1 MKQLFNKIIGDK
13 NISFLCLS
21 IVFLILGLINP
32 KVNIERDI
40 HNYIFV
46 VDISQ
51 SMLTKDMSIEGQ
63 KVSRLDYSKKLLQ
76 GIMDQL
82 PCKTNVSI
90 GMFAGVSV
98 AATYTPINIC
108 DNYSAI
114 NSTIQHLDWRSVW
127 SGNSRI
133 REGLSNLARLI
144 RSFPQSARVVFLTDG
159 EEAPRLHTFNTRD
172 LSQFQG
178 ETDWLMVGIG
188 SEEGSA
194 IPKYDSEN
202 QLIGFW
208 SVDSFALQPGIAQIS
223 ESNIG
228 ARNDSIAFSE
238 SDRYISKLNEK
249 YLIEITSMIKGHY
262 IKGDSVNS
270 VISKM
275 TIEHIEK
282 AIECCQKLNS
292 KYYSF
297 HAGFLCDIKVS
308 ELGKKVEKKRMPTLF
323 LHEIA
328 HSMGAVFKCSPNVE
342 NGHIKGENNDLMNS
356 NSNNVLDK
364 KNDDYY
370 DHEISDCPDLIDS
383 VYFTPTSNTPY
394 DPFEWACL
402 KRDDWKLT
410 NKKFKYEGNTC
421 FLTDDYVSGPPK
433 WLKNARKRDL
443 DEY

>member
-1 MKQLFNKIIGDK
+1 MKQIFNKIIGDK

-32 KVNIERDI
+32 KVSIERDI

-208 SVDSFALQPGIAQIS
+208 SIDSFALQPGIAQIS

-249 YLIEITSMIKGHY
+249 YLIEITSMIKGQY
-262 IKGDSVNS
+262 VKGDSVNS
-270 VISKM
+270 VVSKM
-275 TIEHIEK
+275 NMIPPSWRDK
-282 AIECCQKLNS
+282 
-292 KYYSF
+292 
-297 HAGFLCDIKVS
+297 S
-308 ELGKKVEKKRMPTLF
+308 ELPLRNLFVTLSLIFF
-323 LHEIA
+323 LLRFNKLL
-328 HSMGAVFKCSPNVE
+328 STRSF
-342 NGHIKGENNDLMNS
+342 L
-356 NSNNVLDK
+356 K
-364 KNDDYY
+364 KNQKT
-370 DHEISDCPDLIDS
+370 I
-383 VYFTPTSNTPY
+383 
-394 DPFEWACL
+394 A
-402 KRDDWKLT
+402 
-410 NKKFKYEGNTC
+410 
-421 FLTDDYVSGPPK
+421 
-433 WLKNARKRDL
+433 
-443 DEY
+443 

>member
-1 MKQLFNKIIGDK
+1 MKELFNKIIGDK

-32 KVNIERDI
+32 KLTIERDI

-82 PCKTNVSI
+82 PCKTNVSV

-208 SVDSFALQPGIAQIS
+208 SIDSFALQPGIAQIS

-249 YLIEITSMIKGHY
+249 YLIEITSMIKGQY
-262 IKGDSVNS
+262 VKGDSVNS
-270 VISKM
+270 VVSKM
-275 TIEHIEK
+275 NMIPPSWRD
-282 AIECCQKLNS
+282 N
-292 KYYSF
+292 
-297 HAGFLCDIKVS
+297 S
-308 ELGKKVEKKRMPTLF
+308 ELPLRNLFVTLSLIFF
-323 LHEIA
+323 LLRFNKLLSTI
-328 HSMGAVFKCSPNVE
+328 SF
-342 NGHIKGENNDLMNS
+342 L
-356 NSNNVLDK
+356 K
-364 KNDDYY
+364 KN
-370 DHEISDCPDLIDS
+370 
-383 VYFTPTSNTPY
+383 
-394 DPFEWACL
+394 
-402 KRDDWKLT
+402 
-410 NKKFKYEGNTC
+410 KKTI
-421 FLTDDYVSGPPK
+421 
-433 WLKNARKRDL
+433 A
-443 DEY
+443 

>member
-51 SMLTKDMSIEGQ
+51 SMLTKDMSIDGQ

-108 DNYSAI
+108 DNYSAV

-223 ESNIG
+223 QSNIG

-249 YLIEITSMIKGHY
+249 YLIEITSMIKGQY
-262 IKGDSVNS
+262 VKGDSVNS
-270 VISKM
+270 VVSKM
-275 TIEHIEK
+275 NMIPPSWRDK
-282 AIECCQKLNS
+282 
-292 KYYSF
+292 
-297 HAGFLCDIKVS
+297 S
-308 ELGKKVEKKRMPTLF
+308 ELPLRNLFVTLSLIFF
-323 LHEIA
+323 LLRFNKLLSTIT
-328 HSMGAVFKCSPNVE
+328 F
-342 NGHIKGENNDLMNS
+342 L
-356 NSNNVLDK
+356 K
-364 KNDDYY
+364 KN
-370 DHEISDCPDLIDS
+370 
-383 VYFTPTSNTPY
+383 
-394 DPFEWACL
+394 
-402 KRDDWKLT
+402 
-410 NKKFKYEGNTC
+410 KKTI
-421 FLTDDYVSGPPK
+421 
-433 WLKNARKRDL
+433 A
-443 DEY
+443 

>member
-1 MKQLFNKIIGDK
+1 MKKLFNKIIGDK

-51 SMLTKDMSIEGQ
+51 SMLTKDMSIDGQ

-208 SVDSFALQPGIAQIS
+208 SIDSFALQPGIAQIS

-228 ARNDSIAFSE
+228 TRNDSIAFSE

-249 YLIEITSMIKGHY
+249 YLIEITSMIKGQY
-262 IKGDSVNS
+262 VKGDSVNS
-270 VISKM
+270 VVSKM
-275 TIEHIEK
+275 NMIPPSWRDK
-282 AIECCQKLNS
+282 
-292 KYYSF
+292 
-297 HAGFLCDIKVS
+297 S
-308 ELGKKVEKKRMPTLF
+308 ELPLRNLF
-323 LHEIA
+323 VALSLIFFLLRFNKLL
-328 HSMGAVFKCSPNVE
+328 STITF
-342 NGHIKGENNDLMNS
+342 L
-356 NSNNVLDK
+356 K
-364 KNDDYY
+364 KN
-370 DHEISDCPDLIDS
+370 
-383 VYFTPTSNTPY
+383 
-394 DPFEWACL
+394 
-402 KRDDWKLT
+402 
-410 NKKFKYEGNTC
+410 KKTI
-421 FLTDDYVSGPPK
+421 
-433 WLKNARKRDL
+433 A
-443 DEY
+443 

>member
-1 MKQLFNKIIGDK
+1 MKQLLYKIIGDK

-32 KVNIERDI
+32 KVSIERDI

-208 SVDSFALQPGIAQIS
+208 SIDSFALQPGIAQIS

-249 YLIEITSMIKGHY
+249 YLIEITSMIKGQY

-270 VISKM
+270 VVSKM
-275 TIEHIEK
+275 NTIPPSWRD
-282 AIECCQKLNS
+282 N
-292 KYYSF
+292 
-297 HAGFLCDIKVS
+297 S
-308 ELGKKVEKKRMPTLF
+308 ELPLRNLF
-323 LHEIA
+323 VALSLIFFLLRFNKLL
-328 HSMGAVFKCSPNVE
+328 STITF
-342 NGHIKGENNDLMNS
+342 L
-356 NSNNVLDK
+356 K
-364 KNDDYY
+364 KN
-370 DHEISDCPDLIDS
+370 
-383 VYFTPTSNTPY
+383 
-394 DPFEWACL
+394 
-402 KRDDWKLT
+402 
-410 NKKFKYEGNTC
+410 KKTI
-421 FLTDDYVSGPPK
+421 
-433 WLKNARKRDL
+433 A
-443 DEY
+443 

>member
-1 MKQLFNKIIGDK
+1 MRQLLYKIIGDK

-32 KVNIERDI
+32 KVSIERDI

-208 SVDSFALQPGIAQIS
+208 SIDSFALQPGIAQIS

-249 YLIEITSMIKGHY
+249 YLIEITSMIKGQY
-262 IKGDSVNS
+262 TKGDSVNS
-270 VISKM
+270 VVSKM
-275 TIEHIEK
+275 NTIPPSWRD
-282 AIECCQKLNS
+282 N
-292 KYYSF
+292 
-297 HAGFLCDIKVS
+297 S
-308 ELGKKVEKKRMPTLF
+308 ELPLRNLFVTLSLVFFLLRFNKLLPTLSF
-323 LHEIA
+323 LKKKKKTIA
-328 HSMGAVFKCSPNVE
+328 
-342 NGHIKGENNDLMNS
+342 
-356 NSNNVLDK
+356 
-364 KNDDYY
+364 
-370 DHEISDCPDLIDS
+370 
-383 VYFTPTSNTPY
+383 
-394 DPFEWACL
+394 
-402 KRDDWKLT
+402 
-410 NKKFKYEGNTC
+410 
-421 FLTDDYVSGPPK
+421 
-433 WLKNARKRDL
+433 
-443 DEY
+443 

>member
-51 SMLTKDMSIEGQ
+51 SMLTKDMSIDGQ

-223 ESNIG
+223 QSNIG

-249 YLIEITSMIKGHY
+249 YLIEITSMIKGQY
-262 IKGDSVNS
+262 VKGDSVNS
-270 VISKM
+270 VVSKM
-275 TIEHIEK
+275 NMIPPSWRDK
-282 AIECCQKLNS
+282 
-292 KYYSF
+292 
-297 HAGFLCDIKVS
+297 S
-308 ELGKKVEKKRMPTLF
+308 ELPLRNLFVTLSLIFF
-323 LHEIA
+323 LLRFNKLLSTI
-328 HSMGAVFKCSPNVE
+328 SF
-342 NGHIKGENNDLMNS
+342 L
-356 NSNNVLDK
+356 K
-364 KNDDYY
+364 KN
-370 DHEISDCPDLIDS
+370 
-383 VYFTPTSNTPY
+383 
-394 DPFEWACL
+394 
-402 KRDDWKLT
+402 
-410 NKKFKYEGNTC
+410 KKTI
-421 FLTDDYVSGPPK
+421 
-433 WLKNARKRDL
+433 A
-443 DEY
+443 

>member
-208 SVDSFALQPGIAQIS
+208 SIDSFALQPGIAQIS

-249 YLIEITSMIKGHY
+249 YLIEITSMIKGQY
-262 IKGDSVNS
+262 VKGDSVNS
-270 VISKM
+270 VVSKM
-275 TIEHIEK
+275 NMIPPSWRDK
-282 AIECCQKLNS
+282 
-292 KYYSF
+292 
-297 HAGFLCDIKVS
+297 S
-308 ELGKKVEKKRMPTLF
+308 ELPLRNLF
-323 LHEIA
+323 VALSLIFFLLRFNKLL
-328 HSMGAVFKCSPNVE
+328 STITF
-342 NGHIKGENNDLMNS
+342 L
-356 NSNNVLDK
+356 K
-364 KNDDYY
+364 KN
-370 DHEISDCPDLIDS
+370 
-383 VYFTPTSNTPY
+383 
-394 DPFEWACL
+394 
-402 KRDDWKLT
+402 
-410 NKKFKYEGNTC
+410 KKTI
-421 FLTDDYVSGPPK
+421 
-433 WLKNARKRDL
+433 A
-443 DEY
+443 

>member
-32 KVNIERDI
+32 KVSIERDI

-51 SMLTKDMSIEGQ
+51 SMLTKDMSIDGQ

-208 SVDSFALQPGIAQIS
+208 SIDSFALQPGIAQIS

-249 YLIEITSMIKGHY
+249 YLIEITSMIKGQY
-262 IKGDSVNS
+262 VKGDSVNG
-270 VISKM
+270 VVSKM
-275 TIEHIEK
+275 NMIPPSWRDK
-282 AIECCQKLNS
+282 
-292 KYYSF
+292 
-297 HAGFLCDIKVS
+297 S
-308 ELGKKVEKKRMPTLF
+308 ELPLRNLFVTLSLIFF
-323 LHEIA
+323 LLRFNKLLSTIT
-328 HSMGAVFKCSPNVE
+328 F
-342 NGHIKGENNDLMNS
+342 L
-356 NSNNVLDK
+356 K
-364 KNDDYY
+364 KN
-370 DHEISDCPDLIDS
+370 
-383 VYFTPTSNTPY
+383 
-394 DPFEWACL
+394 
-402 KRDDWKLT
+402 
-410 NKKFKYEGNTC
+410 KKTI
-421 FLTDDYVSGPPK
+421 V
-433 WLKNARKRDL
+433 
-443 DEY
+443 

>member
-223 ESNIG
+223 QSNIG

-249 YLIEITSMIKGHY
+249 YLIEITSMIKGQY
-262 IKGDSVNS
+262 VKGDSVNS

-275 TIEHIEK
+275 NMIPPSWRDK
-282 AIECCQKLNS
+282 
-292 KYYSF
+292 
-297 HAGFLCDIKVS
+297 S
-308 ELGKKVEKKRMPTLF
+308 ELPLRNLFVTLSLIFF
-323 LHEIA
+323 LLRFNKLLSTI
-328 HSMGAVFKCSPNVE
+328 SF
-342 NGHIKGENNDLMNS
+342 L
-356 NSNNVLDK
+356 K
-364 KNDDYY
+364 KN
-370 DHEISDCPDLIDS
+370 
-383 VYFTPTSNTPY
+383 
-394 DPFEWACL
+394 
-402 KRDDWKLT
+402 
-410 NKKFKYEGNTC
+410 KKTI
-421 FLTDDYVSGPPK
+421 
-433 WLKNARKRDL
+433 A
-443 DEY
+443 

>member
-1 MKQLFNKIIGDK
+1 MKKLFNKIIGDK

-32 KVNIERDI
+32 KVSIERDI

-208 SVDSFALQPGIAQIS
+208 SIDSFALQPGIAQIS

-249 YLIEITSMIKGHY
+249 YLIEITSMIKGQY

-270 VISKM
+270 VVSKM
-275 TIEHIEK
+275 NTIPPSWRD
-282 AIECCQKLNS
+282 N
-292 KYYSF
+292 
-297 HAGFLCDIKVS
+297 S
-308 ELGKKVEKKRMPTLF
+308 ELPLRNLFVTLSLVFFLLRFNKLLPTISFLKKKKKT
-323 LHEIA
+323 IA
-328 HSMGAVFKCSPNVE
+328 
-342 NGHIKGENNDLMNS
+342 
-356 NSNNVLDK
+356 
-364 KNDDYY
+364 
-370 DHEISDCPDLIDS
+370 
-383 VYFTPTSNTPY
+383 
-394 DPFEWACL
+394 
-402 KRDDWKLT
+402 
-410 NKKFKYEGNTC
+410 
-421 FLTDDYVSGPPK
+421 
-433 WLKNARKRDL
+433 
-443 DEY
+443 

>member
-13 NISFLCLS
+13 NISFLFLS

-51 SMLTKDMSIEGQ
+51 SMLTKDMSIDGQ

-223 ESNIG
+223 QSNIG

-249 YLIEITSMIKGHY
+249 YLIEITSMIKGQY
-262 IKGDSVNS
+262 VKGDSVNS
-270 VISKM
+270 VVSKM
-275 TIEHIEK
+275 NMIPPSWRDK
-282 AIECCQKLNS
+282 
-292 KYYSF
+292 
-297 HAGFLCDIKVS
+297 S
-308 ELGKKVEKKRMPTLF
+308 ELPLRNLFVTLSLIFF
-323 LHEIA
+323 LLRFNKLLSTI
-328 HSMGAVFKCSPNVE
+328 SF
-342 NGHIKGENNDLMNS
+342 L
-356 NSNNVLDK
+356 K
-364 KNDDYY
+364 KN
-370 DHEISDCPDLIDS
+370 
-383 VYFTPTSNTPY
+383 
-394 DPFEWACL
+394 
-402 KRDDWKLT
+402 
-410 NKKFKYEGNTC
+410 KKTI
-421 FLTDDYVSGPPK
+421 
-433 WLKNARKRDL
+433 A
-443 DEY
+443 

>member
-1 MKQLFNKIIGDK
+1 MRELFQKIIGDK
-13 NISFLCLS
+13 NIIFLCLS
-21 IVFLILGLINP
+21 VIFLILGLINP
-32 KVNIERDI
+32 KVTIERDI

-51 SMLTKDMSIEGQ
+51 SMLTKDMSIDGQ

-108 DNYSAI
+108 DNYSAV

-144 RSFPQSARVVFLTDG
+144 RSFPQSARVAFLTDG
-159 EEAPRLHTFNTRD
+159 EEAPSLHTFNTRD
-172 LSQFQG
+172 LNQFQG
-178 ETDWLMVGIG
+178 EADWLMVGIG

-275 TIEHIEK
+275 NTIPPSWRD
-282 AIECCQKLNS
+282 N
-292 KYYSF
+292 
-297 HAGFLCDIKVS
+297 S
-308 ELGKKVEKKRMPTLF
+308 ELPLRNLFVTLSLIFF
-323 LHEIA
+323 LLRFNKLLSTI
-328 HSMGAVFKCSPNVE
+328 SF
-342 NGHIKGENNDLMNS
+342 L
-356 NSNNVLDK
+356 K
-364 KNDDYY
+364 KN
-370 DHEISDCPDLIDS
+370 
-383 VYFTPTSNTPY
+383 
-394 DPFEWACL
+394 
-402 KRDDWKLT
+402 
-410 NKKFKYEGNTC
+410 KKTI
-421 FLTDDYVSGPPK
+421 
-433 WLKNARKRDL
+433 A
-443 DEY
+443 

>member
-223 ESNIG
+223 QSNIG

-249 YLIEITSMIKGHY
+249 YLIEITSMIKGQY
-262 IKGDSVNS
+262 VKGDSVNS
-270 VISKM
+270 VVSKM
-275 TIEHIEK
+275 NMIPPSWRDK
-282 AIECCQKLNS
+282 
-292 KYYSF
+292 
-297 HAGFLCDIKVS
+297 S
-308 ELGKKVEKKRMPTLF
+308 ELPLRNLFVTLSLIFF
-323 LHEIA
+323 LLRFNKLLSTI
-328 HSMGAVFKCSPNVE
+328 SF
-342 NGHIKGENNDLMNS
+342 L
-356 NSNNVLDK
+356 K
-364 KNDDYY
+364 KN
-370 DHEISDCPDLIDS
+370 
-383 VYFTPTSNTPY
+383 
-394 DPFEWACL
+394 
-402 KRDDWKLT
+402 
-410 NKKFKYEGNTC
+410 KKTI
-421 FLTDDYVSGPPK
+421 
-433 WLKNARKRDL
+433 A
-443 DEY
+443 

>member
-51 SMLTKDMSIEGQ
+51 SMLTKDMSIDGQ

-223 ESNIG
+223 QSNIG

-249 YLIEITSMIKGHY
+249 YLIEITSMIKGQY
-262 IKGDSVNS
+262 VKGDSVNS
-270 VISKM
+270 VVSKM
-275 TIEHIEK
+275 NMIPPSWRDK
-282 AIECCQKLNS
+282 
-292 KYYSF
+292 
-297 HAGFLCDIKVS
+297 S
-308 ELGKKVEKKRMPTLF
+308 ELPLRNLFVTLSLIFF
-323 LHEIA
+323 LLRFNKPLSTI
-328 HSMGAVFKCSPNVE
+328 SF
-342 NGHIKGENNDLMNS
+342 L
-356 NSNNVLDK
+356 K
-364 KNDDYY
+364 KN
-370 DHEISDCPDLIDS
+370 
-383 VYFTPTSNTPY
+383 
-394 DPFEWACL
+394 
-402 KRDDWKLT
+402 
-410 NKKFKYEGNTC
+410 KKTI
-421 FLTDDYVSGPPK
+421 
-433 WLKNARKRDL
+433 A
-443 DEY
+443 

>member
-208 SVDSFALQPGIAQIS
+208 SIDSFALQPGIAQIS

-249 YLIEITSMIKGHY
+249 YLIEITSMIKGQY

-270 VISKM
+270 VVSKM
-275 TIEHIEK
+275 NMIPPSWRD
-282 AIECCQKLNS
+282 N
-292 KYYSF
+292 
-297 HAGFLCDIKVS
+297 S
-308 ELGKKVEKKRMPTLF
+308 ELPLRNLFVTLSLVFFLLRFNKLLPTISF
-323 LHEIA
+323 L
-328 HSMGAVFKCSPNVE
+328 
-342 NGHIKGENNDLMNS
+342 
-356 NSNNVLDK
+356 K
-364 KNDDYY
+364 KN
-370 DHEISDCPDLIDS
+370 
-383 VYFTPTSNTPY
+383 
-394 DPFEWACL
+394 
-402 KRDDWKLT
+402 
-410 NKKFKYEGNTC
+410 KKTI
-421 FLTDDYVSGPPK
+421 
-433 WLKNARKRDL
+433 A
-443 DEY
+443 

>member
-1 MKQLFNKIIGDK
+1 MRELFQKIIGDK
-13 NISFLCLS
+13 NIIFLCLS
-21 IVFLILGLINP
+21 IIFLILGLINP
-32 KVNIERDI
+32 KVTIERDI

-51 SMLTKDMSIEGQ
+51 SMLTKDMSIEG
-63 KVSRLDYSKKLLQ
+63 KEVSRLDYSKKLLQ

-108 DNYSAI
+108 DNYSAV

-178 ETDWLMVGIG
+178 EADWLMVGIG

-249 YLIEITSMIKGHY
+249 YLIEITSMIKGQY

-270 VISKM
+270 VVSKM
-275 TIEHIEK
+275 NTIPPSWRD
-282 AIECCQKLNS
+282 N
-292 KYYSF
+292 
-297 HAGFLCDIKVS
+297 S
-308 ELGKKVEKKRMPTLF
+308 ELPLRNLFVTLSLVFFLLRFNKLLPTISFLKKKKKT
-323 LHEIA
+323 IA
-328 HSMGAVFKCSPNVE
+328 
-342 NGHIKGENNDLMNS
+342 
-356 NSNNVLDK
+356 
-364 KNDDYY
+364 
-370 DHEISDCPDLIDS
+370 
-383 VYFTPTSNTPY
+383 
-394 DPFEWACL
+394 
-402 KRDDWKLT
+402 
-410 NKKFKYEGNTC
+410 
-421 FLTDDYVSGPPK
+421 
-433 WLKNARKRDL
+433 
-443 DEY
+443 

>member
-1 MKQLFNKIIGDK
+1 MKELFNKIIGDK

-32 KVNIERDI
+32 KLTVERDI

-82 PCKTNVSI
+82 PCKTNVSV

-208 SVDSFALQPGIAQIS
+208 SIDSFALQPGIAQIS

-249 YLIEITSMIKGHY
+249 YLIEITSMIKGQY
-262 IKGDSVNS
+262 VKGDSVNS
-270 VISKM
+270 VVSKM
-275 TIEHIEK
+275 NMIPPSWRD
-282 AIECCQKLNS
+282 N
-292 KYYSF
+292 
-297 HAGFLCDIKVS
+297 S
-308 ELGKKVEKKRMPTLF
+308 ELPLRNLFVTLSLIFF
-323 LHEIA
+323 LLRFNKLLSTI
-328 HSMGAVFKCSPNVE
+328 SFV
-342 NGHIKGENNDLMNS
+342 
-356 NSNNVLDK
+356 K
-364 KNDDYY
+364 KN
-370 DHEISDCPDLIDS
+370 
-383 VYFTPTSNTPY
+383 
-394 DPFEWACL
+394 
-402 KRDDWKLT
+402 
-410 NKKFKYEGNTC
+410 KKTI
-421 FLTDDYVSGPPK
+421 
-433 WLKNARKRDL
+433 A
-443 DEY
+443 

>member
-40 HNYIFV
+40 YNYIFV

-51 SMLTKDMSIEGQ
+51 SMLTKDMSIDGQ

-249 YLIEITSMIKGHY
+249 YLIEITSMIKGQY
-262 IKGDSVNS
+262 VKGDSVNS
-270 VISKM
+270 VVSKM
-275 TIEHIEK
+275 NMIPPSWRDK
-282 AIECCQKLNS
+282 
-292 KYYSF
+292 
-297 HAGFLCDIKVS
+297 S
-308 ELGKKVEKKRMPTLF
+308 ELPLRNLFVTLSLIFF
-323 LHEIA
+323 LLRFNKLLSTI
-328 HSMGAVFKCSPNVE
+328 SF
-342 NGHIKGENNDLMNS
+342 L
-356 NSNNVLDK
+356 K
-364 KNDDYY
+364 KN
-370 DHEISDCPDLIDS
+370 
-383 VYFTPTSNTPY
+383 
-394 DPFEWACL
+394 
-402 KRDDWKLT
+402 
-410 NKKFKYEGNTC
+410 KKTI
-421 FLTDDYVSGPPK
+421 
-433 WLKNARKRDL
+433 A
-443 DEY
+443 

>member
-32 KVNIERDI
+32 KLNIERDI

-172 LSQFQG
+172 LTQFQG

-194 IPKYDSEN
+194 IPKYDGEN

-208 SVDSFALQPGIAQIS
+208 SIDSFALQPGIAQIS

-249 YLIEITSMIKGHY
+249 YLIEITSMIKGQY
-262 IKGDSVNS
+262 VKGDSVNS
-270 VISKM
+270 VVSKM
-275 TIEHIEK
+275 NMIPPSWRDK
-282 AIECCQKLNS
+282 
-292 KYYSF
+292 
-297 HAGFLCDIKVS
+297 S
-308 ELGKKVEKKRMPTLF
+308 ELPLRNLFVTLSLIFFLLRFNKLLPTISF
-323 LHEIA
+323 L
-328 HSMGAVFKCSPNVE
+328 
-342 NGHIKGENNDLMNS
+342 
-356 NSNNVLDK
+356 K
-364 KNDDYY
+364 KN
-370 DHEISDCPDLIDS
+370 
-383 VYFTPTSNTPY
+383 
-394 DPFEWACL
+394 
-402 KRDDWKLT
+402 
-410 NKKFKYEGNTC
+410 KKTI
-421 FLTDDYVSGPPK
+421 
-433 WLKNARKRDL
+433 A
-443 DEY
+443 

>member
-32 KVNIERDI
+32 KVSIERDI

-208 SVDSFALQPGIAQIS
+208 SIDSFALQPGIAQIS

-249 YLIEITSMIKGHY
+249 YLIEITSMIKGQY
-262 IKGDSVNS
+262 VKGDSVNS
-270 VISKM
+270 VVSKM
-275 TIEHIEK
+275 NMIPPSWRDK
-282 AIECCQKLNS
+282 
-292 KYYSF
+292 
-297 HAGFLCDIKVS
+297 S
-308 ELGKKVEKKRMPTLF
+308 ELPLRNLFVTLSLIFF
-323 LHEIA
+323 LLRFNKMLSTIT
-328 HSMGAVFKCSPNVE
+328 F
-342 NGHIKGENNDLMNS
+342 L
-356 NSNNVLDK
+356 K
-364 KNDDYY
+364 KN
-370 DHEISDCPDLIDS
+370 
-383 VYFTPTSNTPY
+383 
-394 DPFEWACL
+394 
-402 KRDDWKLT
+402 
-410 NKKFKYEGNTC
+410 KKTI
-421 FLTDDYVSGPPK
+421 
-433 WLKNARKRDL
+433 A
-443 DEY
+443 

>member
-1 MKQLFNKIIGDK
+1 MRELFQKIIGDK
-13 NISFLCLS
+13 NIIFLCLS
-21 IVFLILGLINP
+21 VIFLILGLINP
-32 KVNIERDI
+32 KVTIERDI

-51 SMLTKDMSIEGQ
+51 SMLTKDMSIDGQ
-63 KVSRLDYSKKLLQ
+63 EVSRLDYSKKLLQ

-108 DNYSAI
+108 DNYSAV
-114 NSTIQHLDWRSVW
+114 NSTILHLDWRSVW

-208 SVDSFALQPGIAQIS
+208 SIDSFALQPGIAQIS

-249 YLIEITSMIKGHY
+249 YLIEITSMIKGQY

-270 VISKM
+270 VVSKM
-275 TIEHIEK
+275 NTIPPSWRD
-282 AIECCQKLNS
+282 N
-292 KYYSF
+292 
-297 HAGFLCDIKVS
+297 S
-308 ELGKKVEKKRMPTLF
+308 ELPLRNLFVTLSLVFFLLRFNKLLPTIYFLKKKKKT
-323 LHEIA
+323 IA
-328 HSMGAVFKCSPNVE
+328 
-342 NGHIKGENNDLMNS
+342 
-356 NSNNVLDK
+356 
-364 KNDDYY
+364 
-370 DHEISDCPDLIDS
+370 
-383 VYFTPTSNTPY
+383 
-394 DPFEWACL
+394 
-402 KRDDWKLT
+402 
-410 NKKFKYEGNTC
+410 
-421 FLTDDYVSGPPK
+421 
-433 WLKNARKRDL
+433 
-443 DEY
+443 

>member
-108 DNYSAI
+108 DNYSAV

-208 SVDSFALQPGIAQIS
+208 SIDSFALQPGIAQIS

-249 YLIEITSMIKGHY
+249 YLIEITSMIKGQY
-262 IKGDSVNS
+262 VKGDSVNS
-270 VISKM
+270 VVSKM
-275 TIEHIEK
+275 NMIPPSWRDK
-282 AIECCQKLNS
+282 
-292 KYYSF
+292 
-297 HAGFLCDIKVS
+297 S
-308 ELGKKVEKKRMPTLF
+308 ELPLRNLFVTLSLIFF
-323 LHEIA
+323 LLRFNKLLSTIT
-328 HSMGAVFKCSPNVE
+328 F
-342 NGHIKGENNDLMNS
+342 L
-356 NSNNVLDK
+356 K
-364 KNDDYY
+364 KN
-370 DHEISDCPDLIDS
+370 
-383 VYFTPTSNTPY
+383 
-394 DPFEWACL
+394 
-402 KRDDWKLT
+402 
-410 NKKFKYEGNTC
+410 KKTI
-421 FLTDDYVSGPPK
+421 
-433 WLKNARKRDL
+433 A
-443 DEY
+443 

>member
-208 SVDSFALQPGIAQIS
+208 SIDSFALQPGIAQIS

-228 ARNDSIAFSE
+228 TRNDSIAFSE

-249 YLIEITSMIKGHY
+249 YLIEITSMIKGQY
-262 IKGDSVNS
+262 VKGDSVNS
-270 VISKM
+270 VVSKM
-275 TIEHIEK
+275 NMIPPSWRDK
-282 AIECCQKLNS
+282 
-292 KYYSF
+292 
-297 HAGFLCDIKVS
+297 S
-308 ELGKKVEKKRMPTLF
+308 ELPLRNLFVTLSLIFF
-323 LHEIA
+323 LLRFNKLLSTIT
-328 HSMGAVFKCSPNVE
+328 F
-342 NGHIKGENNDLMNS
+342 L
-356 NSNNVLDK
+356 K
-364 KNDDYY
+364 KN
-370 DHEISDCPDLIDS
+370 
-383 VYFTPTSNTPY
+383 
-394 DPFEWACL
+394 
-402 KRDDWKLT
+402 
-410 NKKFKYEGNTC
+410 KKTI
-421 FLTDDYVSGPPK
+421 
-433 WLKNARKRDL
+433 A
-443 DEY
+443 